1 MMLKLIGERTCVRL
15 FGTSHTAWVMGV
27 FLITQLLVFLS
38 AFPAF
43 AAHPLIT
50 DDAGTQGEGKFQME
64 VNGDYSHGNDG
75 WVTEDSFE
83 ISTIISYGVLD
94 NLDLVVGVPY
104 QYVRTKE
111 RGSRSSQVG
120 VSDLSM
126 ELKWRVFEDS
136 GWSLALK
143 PGITIPTGDRDKGL
157 GSGRVSPSLYLIT
170 TKEIEA
176 WAFHLN
182 LGYLRNENAVGE
194 REDLWH
200 ASIASEW
207 EFVKD
212 LRAVANL
219 GVERAS
225 ERGSATPAAFILGG
239 LIYSL
244 SENLDVDVG
253 VKGGLTKSEGD
264 YSILAGIAWRF

>member
-1 MMLKLIGERTCVRL
+1 MRLSPVVERTRLCACGIPGIVRDMGMFLLAQVLVVL
-15 FGTSHTAWVMGV
+15 FC
-27 FLITQLLVFLS
+27 L
-38 AFPAF
+38 PAF

-50 DDAGTQGEGKFQME
+50 DDAATQGEGKFQIE
-64 VNGDYSHGNDG
+64 VNGEYFHDDHS
-75 WVTEDSFE
+75 WATEDGFE
-83 ISTIISYGVLD
+83 IETIVSYGVLD
-94 NLDLVVGVPY
+94 NMDLVVGVPY
-104 QYVRTKE
+104 LHVRTKE
-111 RGSRSSQVG
+111 RGSRSSQAG
-120 VSDLSM
+120 VSDVSV
-126 ELKWRVFEDS
+126 ELKWRFFEES

-157 GSGRVSPSLYLIT
+157 GSGRVSPSLFLIT

-194 REDLWH
+194 KEDLWH
-200 ASIASEW
+200 ASMASEW
-207 EFVKD
+207 ELVKG
-212 LRAVANL
+212 LRAVANV

-225 ERGSATPAAFILGG
+225 ERDSATPAAFILGG

-244 SENLDVDVG
+244 RENLDVDVG
-253 VKGGLTKSEGD
+253 VKKGLTKSEGD